1 MCFVSNHL
9 KKFSIVVWY
18 SDQYV
23 IILRFFLYF
32 KSATHF
38 KILKFIHFFF
48 SVRHR
53 GEERTTRRFMLE
65 DVARKMTLNTS
76 VTDLKMPFTKLCRRW
91 HIGPLQN
98 YVDGIRTEFYFASF
112 GNWTQKANQE
122 VLPSSKYSQLLEKD
136 SNLGLRYFG
145 HNEGY

>member
-9 KKFSIVVWY
+9 KKLSIVVWY

-53 GEERTTRRFMLE
+53 GYRDRDKIWIRMAYRSNR
-65 DVARKMTLNTS
+65 DVIWADEGQNMNSDWVNKTPWPGFESRKTVIFVAN
-76 VTDLKMPFTKLCRRW
+76 LKSNGK
-91 HIGPLQN
+91 
-98 YVDGIRTEFYFASF
+98 
-112 GNWTQKANQE
+112 
-122 VLPSSKYSQLLEKD
+122 PSSKYSQLLEKD
-136 SNLGLRYFG
+136 SKTEDNVKGVPVMAHAGGRRFFDRWV
-145 HNEGY
+145 